1 MTSDASSFHGE
12 ATLAIHGGQHPDAAV
27 GANVTPIYQSAAFTF
42 DSVEQAIARAA
53 HLEEGY
59 CYTRF
64 GNPTMQAL
72 EDKLALLD
80 DAESCIAFASGMG
93 AISTLFMALCRAGDH
108 VICADSVYGG
118 SYTLLT
124 GPLAQWGLNCTFVD
138 AREAGNI
145 ARAIRPDTR
154 LVFVES
160 PSNPTLRLVDFE
172 AMAQLAHDRGVL
184 VACDN
189 TFATSYNQRPLRFG
203 IDLVAYS
210 ATKYIGGH
218 GDALGGAVLGRND
231 LVRQVRT
238 LATVNGATLS
248 PFNAFL
254 LLRGAQTLPLR
265 IARHNANALAVAQ
278 WLAEQRTIAQVHYPG
293 LPHHAQHALARGQ
306 MRGFGGI
313 VSFELGSDAAAKCL
327 VDAVRLCVISFSLG
341 DVKTLISLPARMS
354 HRALPPHARAQA
366 GITPGLVRLSVGLED
381 VEDILA
387 DLAQALK
394 RVKGEE

>member
-1 MTSDASSFHGE
+1 MASDASSYQGE
-12 ATLAIHGGQHPDAAV
+12 ATRAIHGGQQPDAAV
-27 GANVTPIYQSAAFTF
+27 GASVTPIYQSAAFAF

-59 CYTRF
+59 SYTRH
-64 GNPTMQAL
+64 GNPTTTVL
-72 EDKLALLD
+72 EEKLALLD
-80 DAESCIAFASGMG
+80 DAEACVAFASGMG
-93 AISTLFMALCRAGDH
+93 AICTLFMTLCRTGDH
-108 VICADSVYGG
+108 VICTDSVYGG
-118 SYTLLT
+118 SYSLLT

-154 LVFVES
+154 LVYVES

-172 AMAQLAHDRGVL
+172 AVAQLAHDRGVL

-189 TFATSYNQRPLRFG
+189 TFASSYNQRPLRFG
-203 IDLVAYS
+203 VDLVVYS

-218 GDALGGAVLGRND
+218 GDTLGGAVLGRSD
-231 LVRQVRT
+231 LLRQVRS
-238 LATVNGATLS
+238 LATLNGATLS

-265 IARHNANALAVAQ
+265 MAQHNANALAVAQ
-278 WLAEQRTIAQVHYPG
+278 WLAEQPSIQQVHYPG
-293 LPHHAQHALARGQ
+293 LPSHTQHALASGQ
-306 MRGFGGI
+306 MRGFGGM
-313 VSFELGSDAAAKCL
+313 VSFDLGSNAAAKRM
-327 VDAVRLCVISFSLG
+327 VDAVRLCVISLSLG

-354 HRALPPHARAQA
+354 HRALPPHARDQA

-394 RVKGEE
+394 KE